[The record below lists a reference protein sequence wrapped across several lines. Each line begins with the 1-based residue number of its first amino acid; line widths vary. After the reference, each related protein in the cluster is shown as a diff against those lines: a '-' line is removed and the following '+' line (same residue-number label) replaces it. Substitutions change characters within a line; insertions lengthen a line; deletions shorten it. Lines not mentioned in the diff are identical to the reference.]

1 MVRYSFVALATRKNK
16 KNLGFYALAGLA
28 VTSPV
33 PLKSYLPVI
42 EIGTEVPV
50 GPLMVNGEP
59 GTPHRLSEVEVPEI
73 EYVFMFGS
81 YTPLVIVP

>member
-1 MVRYSFVALATRKNK
+1 M
-16 KNLGFYALAGLA
+16 AGLA

-42 EIGTEVPV
+42 DIGTEVPV

-59 GTPHRLSEVEVPEI
+59 GTPHRLSEVEVPERK
-73 EYVFMFGS
+73 YVFALGS
-81 YTPLVIVP
+81 YAPLVIVP